1 MAPFIALQALS
12 FSQSAELCM
21 DAKPAR
27 QRVWFYLKDKDTER
41 AFVNELNENNATYLN
56 GSLVTI
62 ENCSPIM
69 AVHNDM
75 KVAHLMIMIWNASF
89 SSSFEKCASQELAHV
104 LKVDY
109 AKYREGERDYL
120 CERSAFVPIG

>member
-1 MAPFIALQALS
+1 MRTIQ
-12 FSQSAELCM
+12 ELLE
-21 DAKPAR
+21 R
-27 QRVWFYLKDKDTER
+27 NERVWFYLKDKDTER

-109 AKYREGERDYL
+109 AQYREGERDYL

>member
-1 MAPFIALQALS
+1 MRTIK
-12 FSQSAELCM
+12 ELLE
-21 DAKPAR
+21 R
-27 QRVWFYLKDKDTER
+27 NERVWIYLKDKETKRD
-41 AFVNELNENNATYLN
+41 FVRELSEYGATYLN
-56 GSLVTI
+56 GSQITAG
-62 ENCSPIM
+62 NCSPIM
-69 AVHNDM
+69 AVHCNM
-75 KVAHLMIMIWNASF
+75 KVAHLMILIWNASF